1 MRLLNVVL
9 AENKRV
15 VIALQSLYGIG
26 PHRAAQICTTAKINP
41 DTKVKDITETQEQS
55 IRSAVE
61 GLQVPL
67 DADLRRETMQN
78 IKRLQEIGS
87 YRGFRHIRRLP
98 VRGQRTKTNSRTKR
112 GGKKQTIANKKK
124 VAK

>member
-26 PHRAAQICTTAKINP
+26 PHRAAQICTTTKINP

>member
-41 DTKVKDITETQEQS
+41 DTKVKDITESQEQS